1 MLKYEMHYW
10 SLGYDYI
17 AGVDEVGRGPL
28 AGPVVSAAVILPE
41 GITIPGV
48 DDSKKISAKKREMLF
63 PVITDKAIAIGIG
76 IIGEQE
82 IDEINILNATHKAMR
97 IALNQLTIQP
107 NIVLVDGN
115 EADIG
120 KFKQVN
126 IVKGDQKSMSIAAA
140 SIVAKVTRDRMMVDY
155 DRIYPEYGFVSHK
168 GYGTKFHIEA
178 LKKYFAC
185 PIHRR
190 SFRPVSDYLPNQSKN
205 S

>member
-10 SLGYDYI
+10 RSGFDYI

-97 IALNQLTIQP
+97 VALSQLTIQP
-107 NIVLVDGN
+107 NIVMVDGN

-155 DRIYPEYGFVSHK
+155 DRIYPEYGFANHK

-190 SFRPVSDYLPNQSKN
+190 SFRPVSGYLPNQSKN

>member
-1 MLKYEMHYW
+1 MHYW

-63 PVITDKAIAIGIG
+63 PVITDKAITIGIG

>member
-63 PVITDKAIAIGIG
+63 PVITDKAITIGIG

>member
-10 SLGYDYI
+10 RSGFDYI

-76 IIGEQE
+76 VINEEE

-97 IALNQLTIQP
+97 VALSQLTIQP
-107 NIVLVDGN
+107 NIVMVDGN

-155 DRIYPEYGFVSHK
+155 DRIYPEYGFANHK

-190 SFRPVSDYLPNQSKN
+190 SFRPVSDYLSNQSKN